1 MVASKKKL
9 LSSSNDSG
17 GTSSSVP
24 QLPDIKPAVKLNNS
38 EMSAFKAF
46 KPRKLRELTES
57 ETAASVDSWQ
67 QNVEFHVASCE
78 DFAPFL
84 EMEWAVKS
92 VPNRGLE
99 SDEAGTNNSKT
110 AAQKFLI
117 LKHML
122 GLITS
127 FCPQNIRLEIDRK
140 NTSLKWFC
148 YSVSKYQTNKN
159 T

>member
-1 MVASKKKL
+1 MVASKEKL
-9 LSSSNDSG
+9 LSSSNDFG
-17 GTSSSVP
+17 ETSSSVP
-24 QLPDIKPAVKLNNS
+24 QLPDLKPAVESNNS
-38 EMSAFKAF
+38 VMSAFKAF
-46 KPRKLRELTES
+46 KPRKLRELT

-92 VPNRGLE
+92 VPNRGLQ
-99 SDEAGTNNSKT
+99 SDEPGSSNAKT

-122 GLITS
+122 GLTTS
-127 FCPQNIRLEIDRK
+127 FCPQNISLEIDRK
-140 NTSLKWFC
+140 NMS
-148 YSVSKYQTNKN
+148 YQRTGKLFK
-159 T
+159 